1 MGNCTEA
8 QQPTALMPG
17 LEFIHLNRKN
27 TMTKK
32 SVSLKLCFLL
42 ASALLLTACGG
53 GENEANENED
63 KNTQYKTVPSGET
76 AATPVGTTPSA
87 ATIAS
92 GKTLY
97 NNQCFSCHGANYSN
111 ARDSAKTLA
120 AIASNKGGMGYLSS
134 TIKAPQAND
143 IAAYLA
149 YGL

>member
-1 MGNCTEA
+1 MS
-8 QQPTALMPG
+8 
-17 LEFIHLNRKN
+17 
-27 TMTKK
+27 KK
-32 SVSLKLCFLL
+32 SISLTLCVIF

-63 KNTQYKTVPSGET
+63 SSTQYKTVPSGDT
-76 AATPVGTTPSA
+76 AATPAGASPSA

-97 NNQCFSCHGANYSN
+97 NNNCFACHGANYSN
-111 ARDSAKTLA
+111 ARDSNRTLA
-120 AIASNKGGMGYLSS
+120 AIASNKGGMGYLNS

-143 IAAYLA
+143 IAAYLS

>member
-1 MGNCTEA
+1 MS
-8 QQPTALMPG
+8 
-17 LEFIHLNRKN
+17 
-27 TMTKK
+27 KK
-32 SVSLKLCFLL
+32 SISLTLCLL
-42 ASALLLTACGG
+42 FASVLLLTACGG
-53 GENEANENED
+53 GEDEANENED

-76 AATPVGTTPSA
+76 AATPVRTMPSA

-97 NNQCFSCHGANYSN
+97 NNNCFSCHGANYSN

-120 AIASNKGGMGYLSS
+120 AIASNKGGMGYLNS

-143 IAAYLA
+143 IAAYLS

>member
-1 MGNCTEA
+1 MS
-8 QQPTALMPG
+8 
-17 LEFIHLNRKN
+17 
-27 TMTKK
+27 KK
-32 SVSLKLCFLL
+32 SISLTLCVLF

-97 NNQCFSCHGANYSN
+97 NNNCASCHTSYYAN
-111 ARDSAKTLA
+111 ARDSNKTLA
-120 AIASNKGGMGYLSS
+120 AIASNKGGMGYLNS

-143 IAAYLA
+143 IAAYLS
-149 YGL
+149 YGI